1 MKRRIIDMVIGQVIM
16 AIMLILA
23 GIAYEGIGYSDFSDI
38 APYIQLAFILLG
50 ISIIPSVTLFYT
62 AINGFEYLKAK
73 KELNKGKEIEQA

>member
-16 AIMLILA
+16 AVMLILA

-50 ISIIPSVTLFYT
+50 ISIIPSVTLFDT

-73 KELNKGKEIEQA
+73 KELNKGQEVEQA

>member
-16 AIMLILA
+16 AVMLILA

-38 APYIQLAFILLG
+38 APYIQLAVILLG

-62 AINGFEYLKAK
+62 AINGYEYLKAK

>member
-16 AIMLILA
+16 AVMLILA

-38 APYIQLAFILLG
+38 APYIQLALILLG
-50 ISIIPSVTLFYT
+50 ISIVPSVTVFYT
-62 AINGFEYLKAK
+62 AINGYEYLKAK

>member
-62 AINGFEYLKAK
+62 SINGYEYLKAK

>member
-16 AIMLILA
+16 AVMLILA

-62 AINGFEYLKAK
+62 AINGYEYLKAK
-73 KELNKGKEIEQA
+73 KELNNGKEIEQA

>member
-16 AIMLILA
+16 AVMLILA

>member
-16 AIMLILA
+16 AVMLILA

-38 APYIQLAFILLG
+38 APYIQLALILLG
-50 ISIIPSVTLFYT
+50 ISIVPSVTVFYT

-73 KELNKGKEIEQA
+73 KELNKGKEVEQA

>member
-16 AIMLILA
+16 AVMLILA

-38 APYIQLAFILLG
+38 APYIQLAVILLG
-50 ISIIPSVTLFYT
+50 ISIIPSVTMFYT
-62 AINGFEYLKAK
+62 AINGYEYLKAK

>member
-16 AIMLILA
+16 AVMLILA

-38 APYIQLAFILLG
+38 APYIQLAVILLG
-50 ISIIPSVTLFYT
+50 ISIIPSVTVFYT
-62 AINGFEYLKAK
+62 AINGYEYLKAK

>member
-16 AIMLILA
+16 AVMLILA

-38 APYIQLAFILLG
+38 APYIQLALILLG

-73 KELNKGKEIEQA
+73 KEFNKGKEIEQA

>member
-16 AIMLILA
+16 AVMLILA

-38 APYIQLAFILLG
+38 APYIQLAMILLG
-50 ISIIPSVTLFYT
+50 ISVIPSVTLFYT

-73 KELNKGKEIEQA
+73 KELNKGQEVEQA